1 MEDQMTTI
9 DLRPFYRTV
18 RDFDRLA
25 SRLVSSV
32 AAVDTGPSY
41 DILATGDDR
50 FAIVLALP
58 GWKPEELSIS
68 VENGVL
74 SVKGQPAEA
83 KSEVRVIQ
91 RGIVRQAFERRFAL
105 AEYVE
110 VKGARLDNGLL
121 EIELVRE
128 VPEALKPRTIAI
140 QTKGGEASEL
150 AKAA

>member
-1 MEDQMTTI
+1 MTTI

-41 DILATGDDR
+41 DILATGEDR

-58 GWKPEELSIS
+58 GWKAEELSIS

-74 SVKGQPAEA
+74 AVKGQPAEPKA
-83 KSEVRVIQ
+83 EVKVIQ

-105 AEYVE
+105 AEHVE
-110 VKGARLDNGLL
+110 VKGARLEGGLL

-140 QTKGGEASEL
+140 QGKAGEAGDL
-150 AKAA
+150 ARAA

>member
-1 MEDQMTTI
+1 MTTI
-9 DLRPFYRTV
+9 VLRPFYRTV

-50 FAIVLALP
+50 FAIILALP

-74 SVKGQPAEA
+74 SVKGQPAEP
-83 KSEVRVIQ
+83 KGDVRVIQ

-105 AEYVE
+105 AEHVE

-121 EIELVRE
+121 AIELVRE

-140 QTKGGEASEL
+140 RTKGDEAGEL